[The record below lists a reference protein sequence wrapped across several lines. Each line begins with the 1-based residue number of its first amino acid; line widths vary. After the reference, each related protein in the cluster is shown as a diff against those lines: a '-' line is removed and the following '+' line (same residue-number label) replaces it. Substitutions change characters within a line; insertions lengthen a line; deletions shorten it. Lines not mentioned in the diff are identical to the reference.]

1 MEPMEIKSSDI
12 VELLKSSHG
21 IDISVYDDSFIAKS
35 IGNRRSVN
43 GNMSLSDYYFLLKTN
58 WNEGFLFLD
67 SLHIA
72 YSEFFRNPLTFALL
86 EQVVLPLLWAKKKKE
101 KGNELRIWSAACA
114 SGQESYSTAILLD
127 EMKENSTEKINFRIF
142 ATDNNQ
148 VEIEKAQEGIF
159 SSGSLKKVTLK
170 RIQTYFVQHEETY
183 AVTGLLKNYVD
194 FSCFDLLL
202 DQKACPTPSI
212 YGNFDLVLCS
222 NLLFYYKPEF
232 RERILEKIDNTL
244 APGAYLVTGETE
256 REILMK
262 YNYHEVLE
270 NSAIFQKKV

>member
-1 MEPMEIKSSDI
+1 MEIKSNDI
-12 VELLKSSHG
+12 VELLKRSHG
-21 IDISVYDDSFIAKS
+21 IDISMYDDSFVAKS
-35 IGNRRSVN
+35 LGNRRSIN
-43 GNMSLSDYYFLLKTN
+43 GNLSLSEYYLLLKTN
-58 WNEGFLFLD
+58 WKEGFSFLD

-72 YSEFFRNPLTFALL
+72 YSEFFRNPLAFALL
-86 EQVVLPLLWAKKKKE
+86 EQVILPLLWAKKKKE

-114 SGQESYSTAILLD
+114 SGQESYSIAILLH

-148 VEIEKAQEGIF
+148 VEVEKAQEGTF
-159 SSGSLKKVTLK
+159 STGSLKKVTLK
-170 RIQTYFVQHEETY
+170 RIQTYFVQHGETY
-183 AVTGLLKNYVD
+183 AITDLLKKYID

-202 DQKACPTPSI
+202 DQRACPTPSI

-232 RERILEKIDNTL
+232 RERILEKIGNTL
-244 APGAYLVTGETE
+244 APGAYLITGETE

-262 YNYHEVLE
+262 YNYQEVFE
-270 NSAIFQKKV
+270 NSAIFHKKT